1 MVQYI
6 NGDNCPRIFLSPWNV
21 KKVMKLVVFI
31 LEPSDQ
37 FKKLSYVIKSFDIN
51 WISCDSGH
59 A

>member
-1 MVQYI
+1 MVTI
-6 NGDNCPRIFLSPWNV
+6 VHAFLSPWYV

-37 FKKLSYVIKSFDIN
+37 FKKLSNVIKKNLDIN